1 MKKATCSIAVQG
13 FALSWRA
20 AGRQGVLALLLAPA
34 PRFWILN
41 SGQLCLRT
49 QSLLFSVVGPHS
61 ICFTLDTQLSDAG
74 SRPPGSQIPPSKAD
88 NQVKPLDASG
98 ARGRLRDKR
107 KCQAYRCSPSSR
119 EAILA
124 SPPRSL
130 GSGQSGISKQSKHWA
145 GTAAAAGQDAVPYS
159 GTSQSQRQR
168 PAAGVELHPD
178 ICGKQAGLL

>member
-1 MKKATCSIAVQG
+1 MAEAYD
-13 FALSWRA
+13 
-20 AGRQGVLALLLAPA
+20 
-34 PRFWILN
+34 
-41 SGQLCLRT
+41 
-49 QSLLFSVVGPHS
+49 LFSVVGPHS
-61 ICFTLDTQLSDAG
+61 VCFTLDTQLSDAG

-145 GTAAAAGQDAVPYS
+145 GTAAAAGQDAVPHS